1 MKCFRGGYW
10 KCPLSSTEF
19 LHVREPSALS
29 DKYLPD
35 HKVMISNRVILSQI
49 TGDPETGALKLVNST
64 DISTMSGLRVT
75 SSLIFLAFLSWVK
88 CGCNSTKL
96 CTIFQQG

>member
-1 MKCFRGGYW
+1 MSG
-10 KCPLSSTEF
+10 P
-19 LHVREPSALS
+19 ALS

-35 HKVMISNRVILSQI
+35 HKVMVSNRVTLSQI

-75 SSLIFLAFLSWVK
+75 SSLIFFWLSFH
-88 CGCNSTKL
+88 G
-96 CTIFQQG
+96 